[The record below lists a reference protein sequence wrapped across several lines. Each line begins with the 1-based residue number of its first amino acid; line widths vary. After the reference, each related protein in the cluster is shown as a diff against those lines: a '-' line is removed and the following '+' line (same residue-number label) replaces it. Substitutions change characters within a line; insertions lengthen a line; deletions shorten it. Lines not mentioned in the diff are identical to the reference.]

1 MTDSDDAATDE
12 PFLIVIRS
20 ESCAARTVLAAGG
33 GCYLLT
39 SERPSV
45 PPLMPQCYRT
55 F

>member
-33 GCYLLT
+33 GCYLVDRHAWSSLWAW
-39 SERPSV
+39 R
-45 PPLMPQCYRT
+45 
-55 F
+55 